1 MARMTRIATQ
11 KTKAKAL
18 AVESVSL
25 VKDLKPR
32 DADAQYYGP
41 EPNFLNDQY
50 KGSLG
55 EAFNWY
61 SKFYG
66 TKDAKDFII
75 SYLEKNGK
83 SDVLKFVKRAPESE
97 VSSSIGWLARMSL
110 RGLKL
115 DDRYQARL
123 QQQIDK
129 LVEFVKAEDKAAKK
143 KAATEKTEA
152 PRRSIQEVMRERAS
166 QAAAELDAFFDD
178 YHDNGY
184 PKEFDTK
191 SKVMGEFQE
200 RNILPQHVSNVISN
214 WEKIRAEYVELQ
226 AGTCD
231 QLNEAYSFMSK
242 TQVKNVIKFI
252 DSIIA
257 DLNGYVSLKQV
268 SKKPRARK
276 AVPVEKIVAKLK
288 HCKEF
293 KDPANKL
300 DLVGLSPV
308 KLHNSSEAWVYDT
321 KKRKMYHFVADEYS
335 KCLLVK
341 GNTLL
346 GFDKKQSGSKTLRK
360 PAEQIKALTGSKP
373 AARKYFADIK
383 AVQAVPNG
391 RFNEDMIIL
400 KAF

>member
-1 MARMTRIATQ
+1 MASDT
-11 KTKAKAL
+11 
-18 AVESVSL
+18 VSL

-32 DADAQYYGP
+32 DVDAQYYGP

-61 SKFYG
+61 SRFYDR
-66 TKDAKDFII
+66 KDAKDFIL
-75 SYLEKNGK
+75 SYLDKNGK
-83 SDVLKFVKRAPESE
+83 ADVLKFVKRAPDTE
-97 VSSSIGWLARMSL
+97 VTTSIGWLARMSL

-115 DDRYQARL
+115 DERYQARL

-143 KAATEKTEA
+143 KAATETNEA
-152 PRRSIQEVMRERAS
+152 PRRSIQDVMRERAS
-166 QAAAELDAFFDD
+166 QAAAELDAFFDE
-178 YHDNGY
+178 YHLNGY

-191 SKVMGEFQE
+191 SKVVGEFQE
-200 RNILPQHVSNVISN
+200 RNVLPQHVSNIIAY

-268 SKKPRARK
+268 AKKPRARK

-288 HCKEF
+288 YCKEF

-300 DLVGLSPV
+300 ELVGLNPV
-308 KLHNSSEAWVYDT
+308 KLHNASEAWVYDT
-321 KKRKMYHFVADEYS
+321 KKRKMHHFVADEYS

-346 GFDKKQSGSKTLRK
+346 GFDKKHSGVKTLRK
-360 PAEQIKALTGSKP
+360 PAEQIKALMGSKP

-383 AVQAVPNG
+383 AVQTVPNG
-391 RFNEDMIIL
+391 RFNADMIIL